1 MYYLN
6 YFNSCILFLSN
17 VDLFVN
23 ILQINIIYRMIDHYT
38 INNICQSEMG
48 NRVYNFMHQNNI
60 KNENNWIFFLPV
72 QLDMMVVKRTPA
84 VFN

>member
-1 MYYLN
+1 
-6 YFNSCILFLSN
+6 
-17 VDLFVN
+17 
-23 ILQINIIYRMIDHYT
+23 MIDHYT